1 MLILREFLKSH
12 GYPLDDGIRSIMA
25 WSAHGSLR
33 CWMMQ
38 VGVNWRPTSLVS
50 QAVFQ
55 AGFLYDPN
63 QDIIYSRKDAWQ
75 HGSGYCFAYD
85 EFALFASF
93 VFDCEPIFF
102 RHGNKEWMIELWKGQ
117 YGIETG
123 CEVGVYNRRDD
134 DNSPDLL
141 ALDQTIGRRKDGY
154 GQYDQYHSKF
164 YKCVDQDEYLKIA
177 FRLYRNGKELFSRGP
192 EYHWWLTGFR
202 WGVASRP
209 EDLVMKV
216 SIKFPDIEMQQAF
229 AASLRQMGNNSV
241 HISSSIVNFTFDTPH
256 SFQPR
261 IDYGSLQDSV
271 FAANE
276 ESVSAYCGLGL
287 ENNDP
292 NLILGTTGDKV
303 IDLMSSWLL
312 HGRDFFTFP
321 VISIAEQFAEDIG
334 KRLKDFFGIA

>member
-1 MLILREFLKSH
+1 
-12 GYPLDDGIRSIMA
+12 MA

-33 CWMMQ
+33 SWMKQ
-38 VGVNWRPTSLVS
+38 KQGCANWIPVS
-50 QAVFQ
+50 TLSEVIYK

-63 QDIIYSRKDAWQ
+63 QDIIYSRKDALQ
-75 HGSGYCFAYD
+75 KKFGYCYAYD
-85 EFALFASF
+85 AYALFAFF

-102 RHGNKEWMIELWKGQ
+102 RHANKEWMIELWKGQ

-123 CEVGVYNRRDD
+123 CEVGVYNRGDG

-141 ALDQTIGRRKDGY
+141 LLDKTIGTRKN
-154 GQYDQYHSKF
+154 DQYHSKF
-164 YKCVDQDEYLKIA
+164 YKCIDQDEYLQIA

-202 WGVASRP
+202 WGIASRP

-216 SIKFPDIEMQQAF
+216 SIKFSDAEMQQAF
-229 AASLRQMGNNSV
+229 VASLQQMGYNSID
-241 HISSSIVNFTFDTPH
+241 ISRSIVHFTFDTPH

-261 IDYGSLQDSV
+261 VDYGALQDSA

-292 NLILGTTGDKV
+292 NLIVGITGDRA
-303 IDLMSSWLL
+303 IELMSSWLL
-312 HGRDFFTFP
+312 HRREFYTLPFD
-321 VISIAEQFAEDIG
+321 SIAQQFPDPEDII
-334 KRLKDFFGIA
+334 KRLKSIFGIP